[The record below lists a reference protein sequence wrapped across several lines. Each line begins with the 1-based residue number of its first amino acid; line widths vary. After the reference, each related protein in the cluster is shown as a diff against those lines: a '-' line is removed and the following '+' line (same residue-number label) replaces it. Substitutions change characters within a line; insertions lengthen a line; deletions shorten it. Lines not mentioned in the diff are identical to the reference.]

1 MVLDQGLINRLGADL
16 SAPHGLIR
24 QYLLTE
30 ASSTS
35 GFYLVNV
42 N

>member
-1 MVLDQGLINRLGADL
+1 MNRLGADL
-16 SAPHGLIR
+16 SAPRGLIIR

-35 GFYLVNV
+35 GFYLINV